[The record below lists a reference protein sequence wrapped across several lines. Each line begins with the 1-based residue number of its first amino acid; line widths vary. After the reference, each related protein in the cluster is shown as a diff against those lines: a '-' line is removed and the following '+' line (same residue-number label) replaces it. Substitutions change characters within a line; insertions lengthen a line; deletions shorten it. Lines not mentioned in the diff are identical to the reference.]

1 MIACIRREPV
11 HAKIE
16 RAIVHLCTAAPQQMQ
31 ELTLRGETGIRP
43 ECSRVQD
50 GTEIVRREGRC
61 GRLRF
66 AMRRRVARTPPEH
79 GV

>member
-1 MIACIRREPV
+1 
-11 HAKIE
+11 
-16 RAIVHLCTAAPQQMQ
+16 MQ

-43 ECSRVQD
+43 EYSLVQD
-50 GTEIVRREGRC
+50 GTEIVRHKGRC

-66 AMRRRVARTPPEH
+66 SIRRRVARTPPEH